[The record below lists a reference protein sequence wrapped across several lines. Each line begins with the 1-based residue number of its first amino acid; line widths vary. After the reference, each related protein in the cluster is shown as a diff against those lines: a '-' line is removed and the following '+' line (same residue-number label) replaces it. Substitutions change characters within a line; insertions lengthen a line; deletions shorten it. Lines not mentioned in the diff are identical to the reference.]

1 LFISTNSTSESED
14 KEVKY
19 SEDPFKANFDSLEEF
34 ADRISDLLQC
44 PITIED
50 ANHRLIAYSAHD
62 DYTDPARTSTI
73 INRRVPEKV
82 INSLWKK
89 GVIPKLLSSEEPVR
103 VETIS
108 EVGLGNRVAVSIWK
122 NNEVI
127 GFIWAL
133 ETDRI
138 LSKDDMELLKKAA
151 KAAKNKVLQLY
162 MRKNKKEE
170 RVQEFFWK
178 LLTGHITANEEIK
191 ENFDMM
197 QIPTAPL
204 FSVLVFRFANE
215 ITNEIEK
222 QISYILQTTQQIQ
235 VLLYTVDRHD
245 FILLAAPKS
254 TSQPLH
260 EFNQFI
266 ISFATKMKERFHVN
280 SIKSSFG
287 GIYETYENIEKS
299 YKEAL
304 TVLAM
309 KEKFPEQ
316 TATIY
321 GYQQLGIFQFFDLLL
336 EKKRQGEFTNSSL
349 LKLQAYDEK
358 HHTNLVET
366 FEVFF
371 DHDSN
376 VNETAKAL
384 NIHANTLSY
393 RLKRIAEIGE
403 INLHDINQK
412 VKLYIDIKL
421 AKYEA
426 LH

>member
-1 LFISTNSTSESED
+1 M
-14 KEVKY
+14 KY
-19 SEDPFKANFDSLEEF
+19 QDDPFKGNFDSLEEF

-62 DYTDPARTSTI
+62 DYTDPARTATI
-73 INRRVPEKV
+73 ISRRVPEKV

-89 GVIPKLLSSEEPVR
+89 GVIPALLSSQEPLR
-103 VETIS
+103 IETIS

-122 NNEVI
+122 NQEVI

-133 ETDRI
+133 ETDRT
-138 LSKDDMELLKKAA
+138 LSKDDLELLKKAA

-162 MRKNKKEE
+162 MRKNKREE

-191 ENFDMM
+191 ENFDFL

-204 FSVLVFRFANE
+204 FSVFVFRFAND
-215 ITNEIEK
+215 ITSDIEK

-235 VLLYTVDRHD
+235 VLLYTVDRSD

-254 TSQPLH
+254 TRQPLA
-260 EFNQFI
+260 ECSQFI
-266 ISFATKMKERFHVN
+266 ASFATKMKERFHIAN
-280 SIKSSFG
+280 IQSSFG
-287 GIYETYENIEKS
+287 GIYETFEYIEKS

-304 TVLAM
+304 TVLSM
-309 KEKFPEQ
+309 KEKFPAQ
-316 TATIY
+316 TASIY
-321 GYQQLGIFQFFDLLL
+321 GYQQLGIYQFFDLLL
-336 EKKRQGEFTNSSL
+336 EKKRQGELTNSTL
-349 LKLQAYDEK
+349 AKLQAYDEK
-358 HHTNLVET
+358 HHTNLIET

-384 NIHANTLSY
+384 NIHPNTLSY

-403 INLHDINQK
+403 IDLHDMNQK

-426 LH
+426 SH

>member
-1 LFISTNSTSESED
+1 L
-14 KEVKY
+14 VY
-19 SEDPFKANFDSLEEF
+19 SNDPFKANFDSLEEF
-34 ADRISDLLQC
+34 ADHISELLQC

-62 DYTDPARTSTI
+62 DYTDPARTATI
-73 INRRVPEKV
+73 ISRRVPEKV
-82 INSLWKK
+82 INSLWKQ
-89 GVIPKLLSSEEPVR
+89 GVIQTLLSSKEPVR

-108 EVGLGNRVAVSIWK
+108 DVGLGNRVAVSIWK

-138 LSKDDMELLKKAA
+138 LSKDDMELLKQAA

-191 ENFDMM
+191 ENFAMM

-204 FSVLVFRFANE
+204 FSVLIFRFANE
-215 ITNEIEK
+215 ITKEMEK

-235 VLLYTVDRHD
+235 VLLHTIDRHD

-254 TSQPLH
+254 TAHPIH
-260 EFNQFI
+260 EFNKFM
-266 ISFATKMKERFHVN
+266 ISFATKMNERFHVN

-287 GIYETYENIEKS
+287 GVYETYEHIEKS

-304 TVLAM
+304 AVLAM
-309 KEKFPEQ
+309 KEKFPTE
-316 TATIY
+316 TAAIY
-321 GYQQLGIFQFFDLLL
+321 SYQQLGIYQFFDLLL
-336 EKKRQGEFTNSSL
+336 EKKRQGELINSSL
-349 LKLQAYDEK
+349 RKLQAYDEK

-384 NIHANTLSY
+384 NIHTNTLSY

-403 INLHDINQK
+403 IDLTDINQK
-412 VKLYIDIKL
+412 LKLYIDIKL
-421 AKYEA
+421 SKYEA

>member
-1 LFISTNSTSESED
+1 LLISTIPLQERED
-14 KEVKY
+14 AKVKY
-19 SEDPFKANFDSLEEF
+19 NNDPFKANFDSLEEF
-34 ADRISDLLQC
+34 ADRISDILQC

-122 NNEVI
+122 NNEVL

-133 ETDRI
+133 EVGRT
-138 LSKDDMELLKKAA
+138 LSKEDIELLKKAA
-151 KAAKNKVLQLY
+151 KAAKNQVLQLY

-178 LLTGHITANEEIK
+178 LLTGHITSNEEIK
-191 ENFDMM
+191 ENFDLM
-197 QIPTAPL
+197 QISATPL
-204 FSVLVFRFANE
+204 FSVLVFRFKAD
-215 ITNEIEK
+215 ITNDIEK
-222 QISYILQTTQQIQ
+222 QISYILKTTQQLQ
-235 VLLYTVDRHD
+235 VLLYTIDRNEL
-245 FILLAAPKS
+245 ILLAAPKTS
-254 TSQPLH
+254 TQSLQEL
-260 EFNQFI
+260 NKFI
-266 ISFATKMKERFHVN
+266 VSFATQMKERFHVD
-280 SIKSSFG
+280 SIKGSFG
-287 GIYETYENIEKS
+287 GIYENYGKIEKS

-304 TVLAM
+304 TVLSI

-316 TATIY
+316 TKDIY
-321 GYQQLGIFQFFDLLL
+321 GYQELGIYQFFDLLL
-336 EKKRQGEFTNSSL
+336 EKKKQGEFENSALS
-349 LKLQAYDEK
+349 KLQAYDEK

-366 FEVFF
+366 LEVFL
-371 DHDSN
+371 DKNNN
-376 VNETAKAL
+376 VGETAKAL
-384 NIHANTLSY
+384 NIHTNTLAY

-403 INLHDINQK
+403 IDLENMNQK
-412 VKLYIDIKL
+412 LKLYIDIKL
-421 AKYEA
+421 AKYET
-426 LH
+426 HH